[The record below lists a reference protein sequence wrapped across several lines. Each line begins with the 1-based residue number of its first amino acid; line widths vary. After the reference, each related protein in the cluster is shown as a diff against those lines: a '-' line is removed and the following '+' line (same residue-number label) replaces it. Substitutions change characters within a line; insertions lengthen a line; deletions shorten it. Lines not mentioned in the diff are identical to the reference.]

1 MFVITQDA
9 KIYTTSFG
17 SPTAPIILG
26 IGGWIGSWEL
36 WTEPF
41 SILSRTWHTIAYDH
55 RGSGAT
61 VASAESI
68 TAMQL
73 VDDLFAVMD
82 AYGIAR
88 CVLAAESAGALTALG
103 AALAKPERITGLVI
117 VDGMYYRPPTD
128 PDLFLLGLHK
138 AYSKTLDRFVE
149 ACLPEA
155 DCEHI
160 KRWGRQ
166 IIDRSEQAAA
176 IALYLAAGSV
186 DLRRDLPH
194 IRQPTLIIHGEA
206 DAIVPLAAAE
216 MLAQT
221 LPDAQL
227 VTLPAAGHVPTL
239 TQPNTIATAI
249 SNFFVTA

>member
-1 MFVITQDA
+1 M
-9 KIYTTSFG
+9 
-17 SPTAPIILG
+17 
-26 IGGWIGSWEL
+26 
-36 WTEPF
+36 
-41 SILSRTWHTIAYDH
+41 
-55 RGSGAT
+55 
-61 VASAESI
+61 
-68 TAMQL
+68 
-73 VDDLFAVMD
+73 
-82 AYGIAR
+82 
-88 CVLAAESAGALTALG
+88 LAAESAGALTALS
-103 AALAKPERITGLVI
+103 AALARPERITGLVI
-117 VDGMYYRPPTD
+117 VDGMDYRPPTD
-128 PDLFLLGLHK
+128 PDLFSLGLHK

-206 DAIVPLAAAE
+206 DVIVPIAAAE

-221 LPDAQL
+221 LSNAKL